1 MWISC
6 VELINFKSY
15 LHQVFDFPEPNK
27 SKNIILIGGMNG
39 YGKTSILEALYL
51 GLFGKDAVPHLAR
64 AGLKNTAYR
73 SFLENA
79 LHGNALKNNRDVMS
93 VAIQINT
100 GQYEGFR
107 ITRKWYFNKMGHYVE
122 EDVVI
127 YTVEMGIQKKPIP
140 SERANEIL
148 EQYFIPA
155 HLAPFF
161 FFDGE
166 EVKSLASQNR
176 VEQIK
181 TGMEGLLGVV
191 ILRELRKRL
200 QQFQIHKRQGV
211 ANIDVEKHRTLF
223 DDLTKKEV
231 DLEKLLDQKAAT
243 EKEIESL
250 KTQRGELTNRILS
263 LGGGGG
269 DIASLRDII
278 MQQRDTQQEL
288 DECQQKLDQILSEK
302 LPFHLISSDLFTS
315 FREQLVR
322 ETNKLKWD
330 TECSSLKPK
339 KDILVDNFFG
349 ATEPALTPE
358 LSIEQKRQLT
368 ERLENAWAR
377 LFYPPPVD
385 CAGAITHSYLSENG
399 YSKVFELITATMV
412 GADEIRN
419 LIREKNRLSIL
430 LKDLISKQARIEGV
444 DRDGTLAN
452 LNATMAGISGQIE
465 QKQKELG
472 GVERESIALDQ
483 MTKDLR
489 ATYEREH
496 EKYVLANPVN
506 SLIGKAERV
515 QKLIQALIPRL
526 YSLKTKHLAEAMSRV
541 FKELA
546 HKSHVDSIEINEDGS
561 SKLLSASGAEI
572 KFDKSAGEDQLFA
585 TSLIAALAQVSG
597 IKAPLVVDTPLGRL
611 DSRHRNNILDFW
623 VSDKNRQVILLSQ
636 DEEIGNALYQKI
648 EKHVLKTYMLS
659 HQELGDGVGKT
670 TATENIYFEN

>member
-1 MWISC
+1 MWISR

-15 LHQVFDFPEPNK
+15 QHQVFDFPEPNK

-51 GLFGKDAVPHLAR
+51 GLFGKDAVHHLAR
-64 AGLKNTAYR
+64 AGLKSTAYP

-79 LHGNALKNNRDVMS
+79 LHGNALKNNRDMMS

-100 GQYEGFR
+100 GPYEGFLL
-107 ITRKWYFNKMGHYVE
+107 TRKWYFNKMGHYVE
-122 EDVVI
+122 EETVI
-127 YTVEMGIQKKPIP
+127 YTIEMGIPKKSIP

-181 TGMEGLLGVV
+181 KGMEGLLGVV

-211 ANIDVEKHRTLF
+211 ANIDVEKHRALF

-231 DLEKLLDQKAAT
+231 ELEKLLDQKTAT

-250 KTQRGELTNRILS
+250 KSQRNELTNRILS

-288 DECQQKLDQILSEK
+288 EECLQKLDMILSEK

-315 FREQLVR
+315 FKEQLVR

-349 ATEPALTPE
+349 AKEPPLTPE

-385 CAGAITHSYLSENG
+385 CANVITHSYGNPP
-399 YSKVFELITATMV
+399 
-412 GADEIRN
+412 
-419 LIREKNRLSIL
+419 KN
-430 LKDLISKQARIEGV
+430 K
-444 DRDGTLAN
+444 
-452 LNATMAGISGQIE
+452 
-465 QKQKELG
+465 
-472 GVERESIALDQ
+472 
-483 MTKDLR
+483 
-489 ATYEREH
+489 
-496 EKYVLANPVN
+496 
-506 SLIGKAERV
+506 
-515 QKLIQALIPRL
+515 
-526 YSLKTKHLAEAMSRV
+526 
-541 FKELA
+541 
-546 HKSHVDSIEINEDGS
+546 
-561 SKLLSASGAEI
+561 
-572 KFDKSAGEDQLFA
+572 
-585 TSLIAALAQVSG
+585 
-597 IKAPLVVDTPLGRL
+597 
-611 DSRHRNNILDFW
+611 
-623 VSDKNRQVILLSQ
+623 
-636 DEEIGNALYQKI
+636 
-648 EKHVLKTYMLS
+648 
-659 HQELGDGVGKT
+659 
-670 TATENIYFEN
+670 

>member
-1 MWISC
+1 MWISR
-6 VELINFKSY
+6 VELVNFKSY
-15 LHQVFDFPEPNK
+15 QHQVFEFPAPSK

-64 AGLKNTAYR
+64 AGLKNTGFR
-73 SFLENA
+73 PFLENA
-79 LHGNALKNNRDVMS
+79 LHGNALKNNRDMMS
-93 VAIQINT
+93 VAIQVNT
-100 GQYEGFR
+100 GDYEGFL
-107 ITRKWYFNKMGHYVE
+107 ITRKWYFNKMGHQVE
-122 EDVVI
+122 EEVVI
-127 YTVEMGIQKKPIP
+127 YTVEMGVAKKPI
-140 SERANEIL
+140 SSDRVNEIL

-181 TGMEGLLGVV
+181 MGMEGLLGVV

-211 ANIDVEKHRTLF
+211 ANIDAEKHRNLF
-223 DDLTKKEV
+223 DELTKKEV
-231 DLEKLLDQKAAT
+231 DLEKLLDQKVNC
-243 EKEIESL
+243 EKEIDSL
-250 KTQRGELTNRILS
+250 RTQQSDLTNRILS

-278 MQQRDTQQEL
+278 MQQRDTQQEF
-288 DECQQKLDQILSEK
+288 DECQEKLDQILSEK
-302 LPFHLISSDLFTS
+302 LPFHLISSDLLS
-315 FREQLVR
+315 VFREQLTR

-330 TECSSLKPK
+330 IECSSLKPK
-339 KDILVDNFFG
+339 KDVLLDSFF
-349 ATEPALTPE
+349 AAKEPRLTPE
-358 LSIEQKRQLT
+358 LSPEQKQQIT

-385 CAGAITHSYLSENG
+385 CAGTIIHSYLSENG
-399 YSKVFELITATMV
+399 YTKVFELINAMMV

-419 LIREKNRLSIL
+419 LMREKSRLSL
-430 LKDLISKQARIEGV
+430 SLKDLMSKQARIEGI

-452 LNATMAGISGQIE
+452 LTATMAGITGQIE

-472 GVERESIALDQ
+472 GVEREVKALDQ
-483 MTKDLR
+483 MVKDLR

-496 EKYVLANPVN
+496 EKFILANPVN

-515 QKLIQALIPRL
+515 QKLIQALVPRL

-541 FKELA
+541 FRELA
-546 HKSHVDSIEINEDGS
+546 HKSHVDSIEIDEDGTS
-561 SKLLSASGAEI
+561 RLISASGNEI

-611 DSRHRNNILDFW
+611 DSRHRNNILEFW

-636 DEEIGNALYQKI
+636 DEEIDHALYKKI

-670 TATENIYFEN
+670 IATENSYFEN

>member
-1 MWISC
+1 MWISR

-15 LHQVFDFPEPNK
+15 QHQVFEFPEPNK
-27 SKNIILIGGMNG
+27 SKNIVLIGGLNG

-51 GLFGKDAVPHLAR
+51 GLFGKDAVSHLAR
-64 AGLKNTAYR
+64 AGLKNTGYR
-73 SFLENA
+73 PFLENA
-79 LHGNALKNNRDVMS
+79 LHGNALKNNRDMMS
-93 VAIQINT
+93 VAIQVNI
-100 GQYEGFR
+100 GAYEGFL

-122 EDVVI
+122 EDTLI
-127 YTVEMGIQKKPIP
+127 YTVEMGVSKKPIP

-181 TGMEGLLGVV
+181 MGMEGLLGVV

-211 ANIDVEKHRTLF
+211 VNVDVDKHRSLF

-231 DLEKLLDQKAAT
+231 DLEKLLEQKRT
-243 EKEIESL
+243 VEKEIESS
-250 KTQRGELTNRILS
+250 KTQRNELTNRILS

-288 DECQQKLDQILSEK
+288 DERQEKIDLILSEK
-302 LPFHLISSDLFTS
+302 LPFHLISSDLLS
-315 FREQLVR
+315 AFREQLMR

-339 KDILVDNFFG
+339 KDILLDNFFG
-349 ATEPALTPE
+349 AKEPTLTPD
-358 LSIEQKRQLT
+358 LSVEQKQQIT
-368 ERLENAWAR
+368 QRLENAWAR
-377 LFYPPPVD
+377 LFFPPPVD
-385 CAGAITHSYLSENG
+385 CAETITHSYLSENG
-399 YSKVFELITATMV
+399 YLKVSELINATMV

-419 LIREKNRLSIL
+419 LIREKNRLALL
-430 LKDLISKQARIEGV
+430 LKDLVSKQARIEGL

-472 GVERESIALDQ
+472 GIERETIALDQ
-483 MTKDLR
+483 MVKDLR

-496 EKYVLANPVN
+496 EKFILANPVN

-515 QKLIQALIPRL
+515 QKLIQALVPRL

-546 HKSHVDSIEINEDGS
+546 HKTHVDSIEIDEDGS
-561 SKLLSASGAEI
+561 TRLLSEYGNEI

-611 DSRHRNNILDFW
+611 DSRHRDNILDFW

-636 DEEIGNALYQKI
+636 DKEIDNALYKKI
-648 EKHVLKTYMLS
+648 ERHVLKTYMLS
-659 HQELGDGVGKT
+659 HQELGNGVGKT
-670 TATENIYFEN
+670 IATEDTYFEK